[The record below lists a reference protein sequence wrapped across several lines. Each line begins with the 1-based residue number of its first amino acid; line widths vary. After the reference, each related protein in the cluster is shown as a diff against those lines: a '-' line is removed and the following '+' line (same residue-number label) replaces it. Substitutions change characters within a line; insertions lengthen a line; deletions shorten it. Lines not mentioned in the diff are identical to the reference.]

1 MSRPEELVGESET
14 GVECMDHGY
23 LQEGMTEVVEEDI
36 DGSEQPVCRVENGR
50 LELGVD
56 ARKM

>member
-1 MSRPEELVGESET
+1 
-14 GVECMDHGY
+14 MDHGY